1 MTRRMLCRITAF
13 VTSASSS
20 MLKARATQSSS
31 CFLKFGTAIALPRV
45 RLPSRGVLSGRAAGR
60 GQHRAQPSEFHPP
73 HLRSEAPGAFQEI

>member
-1 MTRRMLCRITAF
+1 MTRRMLCRITDF

-45 RLPSRGVLSGRAAGR
+45 PSPSCGVLPGRVAGR
-60 GQHRAQPSEFHPP
+60 GQHRAQPSDFPA